1 MKRFSLIF
9 GCLFALLILGSAT
22 KNNSPEN
29 SNSISLEGVWELQH
43 QYIYEDNEVHD
54 TLYNL
59 EGYRQVK
66 MYSKGK
72 IMWTRFNP
80 KDTNEWFGYGTYR
93 IVDGYLEERLEYASS
108 EMMKIVD
115 TVQVFRFELEMDGNT
130 YSQISHDAEGH
141 RYNSENYVKIE

>member
-1 MKRFSLIF
+1 MKRISLIS
-9 GCLFALLILGSAT
+9 GCIVALLFLGSAT
-22 KNNSPEN
+22 ESNSP
-29 SNSISLEGVWELQH
+29 SNTITLEGVWELQH
-43 QYIYEDNEVHD
+43 QFIYEENQIQD

-72 IMWTRFNP
+72 VMWTRFNP

-93 IVDGYLEERLEYASS
+93 IVDGYLEERLEYASN

-115 TVQVFRFELEMDGNT
+115 TVQVFRFELELGENT
-130 YSQISHDAEGH
+130 YSQISHDSDGD
-141 RYNSENYVKIE
+141 RYNSENYKKIE